1 VGGRFFIPPTL
12 TLISFAS
19 SLPTTRSRS
28 RGEGLKARVLLL
40 IALLFFV
47 SNAASA
53 GEDNPPDQATAAQ
66 MMDDLMYGR
75 GTVGGPFALTDQNGR
90 RRSDRDFRGKL
101 MIVYFGY
108 TFCPDVCPADLMAIT
123 QALDAL
129 GPAADGVQPIFITVD
144 PERDSKLLAEYVR
157 AFHKSLIGLTG
168 SPEEIRKV
176 ANAYK
181 AFYAKVPGARDGDY
195 AIDHAGVIYLMGR
208 SGEYLGFLAPQTGSE
223 KLTEILRKYLSK

>member
-1 VGGRFFIPPTL
+1 MKRR
-12 TLISFAS
+12 AS
-19 SLPTTRSRS
+19 A
-28 RGEGLKARVLLL
+28 KAWRL
-40 IALLFFV
+40 IATLLAFGIF
-47 SNAASA
+47 AHTASA
-53 GEDNPPDQATAAQ
+53 EDIVPDQTTAAQ

-75 GTVGGPFALTDQNGR
+75 GTVGGPFTLTDQNGR
-90 RRSDRDFRGKL
+90 QRSDSDFRGKL

-181 AFYAKVPGARDGDY
+181 AFYAKVPGTRDGDY
-195 AIDHAGVIYLMGR
+195 AIDHTGVIYLMGR
-208 SGEYLGFLAPQTGSE
+208 SGEYLGFLAPQTGPE